1 MTIPEYISKKYLSLR
16 PIVALSFLLAG
27 IFAAKQ
33 LSLNLSSGQ
42 ILIMAGVGI
51 FFALKG
57 NKLTKLFVISVL
69 FFGAGFARGHLYQLK
84 LSDYNQFYGQKVQI
98 SGKIVDDPIYR
109 EEKGDLE
116 FNIEQVKISFDNP
129 EDKPIKV
136 VGKVRV
142 RTLQMLSVHRGD
154 EITASGKMTKP
165 LGNRQGSISFAN
177 VSSITKHLILVE
189 RLRQLFFKAIYSNLA
204 EPEASLGLGFL
215 LGTRNSLPDE
225 FNEKLNRTGLT
236 HIVAVSGYN
245 LTIIVEAVRRIMGK
259 KSRKTVLLVSLGLI
273 GTFMLFTGMAPSIAR
288 AAIVSVVSLIAW
300 YFGKKVN
307 PLTVILISA
316 GITAYL
322 NPLYIWLDLGWW
334 LSVLAFAGVLI
345 VGPLIGER
353 YFPKLKDRLVPAMLL
368 ETFSAQIMTLPLILS
383 VFGRLSIISIPA
395 NLVVVPFIPLAM
407 LLIFLTG
414 ILGMLNVAIVKIFS
428 LLTDAV
434 MVPIVWAIEW
444 LSLPAWAQTSLKF
457 STPDMMLAYLA
468 ILLWVMAMKAKARKG
483 ECECDFSRTKSTKLN

>member
-1 MTIPEYISKKYLSLR
+1 MDGVISMGGYLNKKYLSLR
-16 PIVALSFLLAG
+16 PVVALLFLLFGLYFAKYFNLELTQNQTIFIVAGG
-27 IFAAKQ
+27 I
-33 LSLNLSSGQ
+33 L
-42 ILIMAGVGI
+42 
-51 FFALKG
+51 FALKG
-57 NKLTKLFVISVL
+57 SKLTKLVIIAIL
-69 FFGAGFARGHLYQLK
+69 FFTLGSSRGELYQLK
-84 LSDYNQFYGQKVQI
+84 LSDYNQFYGQKVQV

-109 EEKGDLE
+109 EAQGDLE

-129 EDKPIKV
+129 DDKPIKV
-136 VGKVRV
+136 IGKVRV
-142 RTLQMLSVHRGD
+142 RTLQLLSIHRGD
-154 EITASGKMTKP
+154 EISASGKMTKP

-177 VSSITKHLILVE
+177 VSSITKHLSLVE
-189 RLRQLFFKAIYSNLA
+189 RLRQLFFKAIYTNVA
-204 EPEASLGLGFL
+204 EPEASLSLGFL

-259 KSRKTVLLVSLGLI
+259 KSRKAVLLVSLGLI
-273 GTFMLFTGMAPSIAR
+273 GIFMLFTGMAPSIAR
-288 AAIVSVVSLIAW
+288 AAIVSVISLIAW
-300 YFGKKVN
+300 YFGKKIN

-334 LSVLAFAGVLI
+334 LSVLAFTGVLI

-353 YFPKLKDRLVPAMLL
+353 YLPKLKDKLIPAMLL
-368 ETFSAQIMTLPLILS
+368 ETLSAQIMTLPLILS

-395 NLVVVPFIPLAM
+395 NLVIVPFIPLAM

-414 ILGMLNVAIVKIFS
+414 ILGMLNIAIVKMFS
-428 LLTDAV
+428 LLTDTV
-434 MVPIVWAIEW
+434 MVPIVWAIER
-444 LSLPAWAQTSLKF
+444 LSSPAWAQTSLKF

-468 ILLWVMAMKAKARKG
+468 ILLWVVAMKARARRGGCK
-483 ECECDFSRTKSTKLN
+483 CSSLTLAR

>member
-1 MTIPEYISKKYLSLR
+1 MGGYLNKKYLSLR
-16 PIVALSFLLAG
+16 PVVALLFLLFGLYFAKYFNLELTQNQIIFMVAG
-27 IFAAKQ
+27 
-33 LSLNLSSGQ
+33 G
-42 ILIMAGVGI
+42 IL
-51 FFALKG
+51 FALKG
-57 NKLTKLFVISVL
+57 SKLTKLVIIAIL
-69 FFGAGFARGHLYQLK
+69 FFTLGSSRGELYKLK
-84 LSDYNQFYGQKVQI
+84 LSDYNQFYGQKVQV

-109 EEKGDLE
+109 EAQGDLE

-129 EDKPIKV
+129 DDKPIKV
-136 VGKVRV
+136 IGKVRV
-142 RTLQMLSVHRGD
+142 RTLQLLSIHRGD
-154 EITASGKMTKP
+154 EISASGKMAKP
-165 LGNRQGSISFAN
+165 LGNRQGSISFAS
-177 VSSITKHLILVE
+177 VSSITKHLSLVE
-189 RLRQLFFKAIYSNLA
+189 RLRQLFFKAIYTNVA
-204 EPEASLGLGFL
+204 EPEASLSLGFL

-259 KSRKTVLLVSLGLI
+259 KSRKAVLLVSLGLI
-273 GTFMLFTGMAPSIAR
+273 GIFMLFTGMAPSIAR

-316 GITAYL
+316 GITAYV

-334 LSVLAFAGVLI
+334 LSVLAFTGVLI

-353 YFPKLKDRLVPAMLL
+353 YLPKLKDKLIPAMLL
-368 ETFSAQIMTLPLILS
+368 ETLSAQIMTLPLILS

-395 NLVVVPFIPLAM
+395 NLVIVPFIPLAM

-414 ILGMLNVAIVKIFS
+414 ILGMLNIAIVKIFS
-428 LLTDAV
+428 LLTDTV
-434 MVPIVWAIEW
+434 MVPIVWAIER
-444 LSLPAWAQTSLKF
+444 LSSPAWAQTSLKF

-468 ILLWVMAMKAKARKG
+468 ILLWVVAMKARARRGGCK
-483 ECECDFSRTKSTKLN
+483 CSSLSLAR